1 MAGIAPIIMSAFLR
15 ERRKGR
21 QEGKTVFLRI
31 ISTHPLPFHQPDHV
45 IWLFLA
51 EIQGSEF
58 STFLPSSRG
67 RQGEGR
73 WYGHTLEFLLLL
85 FSH

>member
-1 MAGIAPIIMSAFLR
+1 MSAFLR
-15 ERRKGR
+15 ERRRKGK
-21 QEGKTVFLRI
+21 QEGKTVILGI

-51 EIQGSEF
+51 ETQGSEF

-67 RQGEGR
+67 RQGEGS
-73 WYGHTLEFLLLL
+73 WYGHT
-85 FSH
+85 